1 MALKKAYS
9 FFKDRH
15 GESFTSISH
24 LCLLDFILLS
34 IMNDHIIQPTENQ
47 CYPFGDSAQVQ
58 YSSNSEQAERSPDKI
73 FP

>member
-1 MALKKAYS
+1 
-9 FFKDRH
+9 
-15 GESFTSISH
+15 
-24 LCLLDFILLS
+24 
-34 IMNDHIIQPTENQ
+34 MNDHIIQPTENQ